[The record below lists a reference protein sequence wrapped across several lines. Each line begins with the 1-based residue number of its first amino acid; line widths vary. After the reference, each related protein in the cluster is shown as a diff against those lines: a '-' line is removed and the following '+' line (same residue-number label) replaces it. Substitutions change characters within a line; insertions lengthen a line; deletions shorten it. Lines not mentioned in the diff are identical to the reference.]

1 MDKLPSTF
9 FPQSGPVEGPD
20 CAPLSTHEI
29 RLIVEG
35 KTQRLSDFAASF
47 RLHAADAKG
56 DTPLHLAAR
65 LGNLAICDL
74 FIRSGANPLAVNF
87 DRHTPAD
94 VAFAEGHVVVGQQL
108 LSLTLALIEPSKS
121 NVYFEKG
128 AETRVEPFDTYPSS
142 STEIVQDITQ
152 NTEWLDN
159 EIIESFDAESEPE
172 EYFEKHSGKDASGHF
187 FVLESS
193 SPRKSVDED
202 ADWDLDLTSIQIS
215 GDGIGS
221 NTAQTKVH
229 NAENGFL
236 KVGNRGRQSKKRS
249 VIQTG
254 TRLWI
259 DPEICITWAQETFA
273 KGRCLIEDV
282 DRLIADCEGNGEIEE
297 LRSNI
302 ERNLEDAG
310 FDMDVPVGLEAGF
323 MEAKSN

>member
-187 FVLESS
+187 LVLESS

-282 DRLIADCEGNGEIEE
+282 DRLIADCRVAIKHRTKSGRCGFRHGCPSGF
-297 LRSNI
+297 RSWVH
-302 ERNLEDAG
+302 G
-310 FDMDVPVGLEAGF
+310 
-323 MEAKSN
+323 S